1 MTLANFFTHVVPLSP
16 MVDEALRP
24 ERRKVSAATTGT
36 DDGVLY

>member
-24 ERRKVSAATTGT
+24 ER
-36 DDGVLY
+36 